1 MADARELPPPSFSS
15 FVVSLAS
22 SAMEHLGETNAPGV
36 KPDLLMARQT
46 IDLLG
51 ILEDKTEGNLDEE
64 EQKLLDTLLF
74 ELRTKF
80 IEKQKTLGTEE

>member
-22 SAMEHLGETNAPGV
+22 SAMEHLGETNNPGV

-51 ILEDKTEGNLDEE
+51 ILEDKTKGNLDEE

-80 IEKQKTLGTEE
+80 IEKQKAG

>member
-22 SAMEHLGETNAPGV
+22 SAMEHLGETNHPEA

-51 ILEDKTEGNLDEE
+51 ILEDKTKGNLDEE

-80 IEKQKTLGTEE
+80 IEKQKALSAEA